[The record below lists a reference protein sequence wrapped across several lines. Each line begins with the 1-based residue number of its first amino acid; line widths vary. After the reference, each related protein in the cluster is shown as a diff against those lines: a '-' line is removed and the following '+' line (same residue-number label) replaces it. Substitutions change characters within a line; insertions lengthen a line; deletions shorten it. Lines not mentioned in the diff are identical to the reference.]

1 MKNIVLI
8 RHGESLGQTARKRGT
23 SRSDPSLQDCF
34 LSSRGVR
41 EAQQLRSNDI
51 LQQYSFDL
59 VCVSPLTRAL
69 STSILG
75 LGHIIE
81 QEEQDKEDID
91 QRQHQQRQHQ
101 RHSNTRIPFIAR
113 ADICEF
119 GGIPENHG
127 TPLRKL
133 IKSVKEQLSTVSG
146 PSSVDCLHHIDF
158 SMLPLSWPDTNT
170 NTNTNINTNTKTK
183 TKTKTN
189 TQTNANTN
197 IGGKGNRK
205 GNRNGKGKGN
215 HKRGIES
222 FMSWL
227 SERPEENIAI
237 VCHYNVIRW
246 MLQNVIH
253 HVPNC
258 TPIECILTDEGE
270 LILKSRF
277 EDVE

>member
-8 RHGESLGQTARKRGT
+8 RHGESLGQTARKRGM

-59 VCVSPLTRAL
+59 VCVSPLIRAL

-91 QRQHQQRQHQ
+91 QRQHQ

-119 GGIPENHG
+119 GGSIPENHG

-133 IKSVKEQLSTVSG
+133 IKSVKEKLSTLSG

-170 NTNTNINTNTKTK
+170 NTNT
-183 TKTKTN
+183 KTN
-189 TQTNANTN
+189 
-197 IGGKGNRK
+197 IDGKRNGKRKDKGK

-215 HKRGIES
+215 HKQGIES

-258 TPIECILTDEGE
+258 KPIECILTDEGE